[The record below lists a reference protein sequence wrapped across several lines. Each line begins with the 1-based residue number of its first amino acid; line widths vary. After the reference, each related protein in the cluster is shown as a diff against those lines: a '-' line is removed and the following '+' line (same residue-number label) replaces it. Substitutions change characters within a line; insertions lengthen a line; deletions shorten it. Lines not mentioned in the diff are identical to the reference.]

1 MERTHGQLGT
11 RLTNG
16 LCSHDA
22 NGLADI
28 NELAGSHG
36 LAVALST
43 NAGRGLA
50 GQHGANLDL
59 GDLSVKQLL
68 GELLGEVGAGL
79 GHNLAVFALDIRRKN
94 AAGCRGLPQLGENN
108 LVTGNLADWD
118 AHALAG
124 ATVLFAD
131 DDVLGH
137 VHQTTGEVAGVS
149 GTQCGIGQALTGTV
163 GVVEVLQHG
172 QTFAEGGLNRT
183 GDVITVRVHNHA
195 LHTGQRPDLT
205 HVTGSTRLHNHRN
218 RVVVRVHVLDGLTD
232 GVGSV
237 LPQLYQAVV
246 ALALGQGA
254 LLPVLALDALCFLL
268 IRLEDLG
275 LIRQNQNV
283 RHGDGHAGT
292 GCPVEASILHVVQ
305 HLSNGDHR
313 VLIGQVIDHVTDE
326 NLVAGAAALTDHD
339 ALEVR
344 VVPWQQLVEHHAAD
358 GGVAHPCLALGP
370 AIRELL
376 FLDLLRRAKV
386 IDADLDRGLQTNG
399 AAVIGHE
406 GLSVG
411 GEDAG
416 SRLVLF
422 CLAEAAVATDLILGL
437 VHGQVVQAGNHVQTR
452 HGQRFTGCWG
462 QNVIGRQ
469 HQDAGLCLR
478 LSGQRQVDCHLVTV
492 EVGVERLTSQRV
504 QLNSLTLNQLRLEGL
519 DTQAVQRR
527 CTVEHHWVL
536 RNGLLQNV
544 PHLRALALNHALG
557 GLDVLGVVIF
567 YQALHNE
574 RLE

>member
-1 MERTHGQLGT
+1 M
-11 RLTNG
+11 
-16 LCSHDA
+16 
-22 NGLADI
+22 
-28 NELAGSHG
+28 
-36 LAVALST
+36 
-43 NAGRGLA
+43 
-50 GQHGANLDL
+50 
-59 GDLSVKQLL
+59 
-68 GELLGEVGAGL
+68 
-79 GHNLAVFALDIRRKN
+79 
-94 AAGCRGLPQLGENN
+94 
-108 LVTGNLADWD
+108 
-118 AHALAG
+118 
-124 ATVLFAD
+124 
-131 DDVLGH
+131 
-137 VHQTTGEVAGVS
+137 
-149 GTQCGIGQALTGTV
+149 

-205 HVTGSTRLHNHRN
+205 HVTGRTRLHNHRN
-218 RVVVRVHVLDGLTD
+218 RVVIWVHVLDRLTD

-237 LPQLYQAVV
+237 LPQLNQAIV
-246 ALALGQGA
+246 ALALGQGT

-292 GCPVEASILHVVQ
+292 GCPVEAGILHVVQ
-305 HLSNGDHR
+305 HLSHGDHR

-326 NLVAGAAALTDHD
+326 NLIAGAAALTDHD

-344 VVPWQQLVEHHAAD
+344 VVPWQQLVEHDAAN

-370 AIRELL
+370 AIWELL
-376 FLDLLRRAKV
+376 LLDLLRRAKV
-386 IDADLDRGLQTNG
+386 IDADLDRSLQANG

-406 GLSVG
+406 SLGVG

-422 CLAEAAVATDLILGL
+422 CLAVAAVATDLILGL
-437 VHGQVVQAGNHVQTR
+437 VHGQVVQAGNHVQTW
-452 HGQRFTGCWG
+452 HSQRLTGCRG
-462 QNVIGRQ
+462 QNVVGRQ
-469 HQDAGLCLR
+469 HQNAGLSLC
-478 LSGQRQVDCHLVTV
+478 LSGQRQVDCHLVAV

-519 DTQAVQRR
+519 NTQAVQRR
-527 CTVEHHWVL
+527 STVEHHWVL

-544 PHLRALALNHALG
+544 PHLWALALNHALG